1 MPQNPELSQLL
12 SPVLCHNSWFLTET
26 SCCLSSGLCFSGQ
39 PSHSTVPGEYLQ
51 QRQPQLQMLFFDAA
65 QYALDTVQFGYLEF
79 FFLLG
84 DSRICRRLPFSRLDL
99 LGDNFSFLN
108 GFHHMHPDNKKQ
120 CNIKNQP
127 STGVRLFLSL
137 NSNSDTFCIWG

>member
-1 MPQNPELSQLL
+1 
-12 SPVLCHNSWFLTET
+12 
-26 SCCLSSGLCFSGQ
+26 
-39 PSHSTVPGEYLQ
+39 
-51 QRQPQLQMLFFDAA
+51 MLFFDAA

-137 NSNSDTFCIWG
+137 NSNSDTFCI